1 MQEQNA
7 TAVSKIR
14 VDSKAFAQGMDER
27 ERGTRKEQ
35 GGLKVKAE
43 ARVVKGKLP
52 RRRLCLSGRKRCAVT
67 TVEPPLFDQK
77 GCNGQAI
84 S

>member
-52 RRRLCLSGRKRCAVT
+52 RRRLCLGASGA
-67 TVEPPLFDQK
+67 Q
-77 GCNGQAI
+77 
-84 S
+84 